1 MDSEPTHGCAQLTAS
16 ASACTY
22 LDAAVASGG
31 VGRVDVKLI
40 IFAL

>member
-1 MDSEPTHGCAQLTAS
+1 MDGKPARGCARLTAS

-22 LDAAVASGG
+22 LDAAVVSRRVAS
-31 VGRVDVKLI
+31 VAVKLI